1 LELRVIE
8 KKKLRKHFLKIRS
21 CIQNKEEKE
30 KKICKFLGSL
40 NFEKKTIIS
49 GYYPVRGEANILPFL
64 ELLIRKK
71 NIVCLPCIEKIESFL
86 VFKKWD
92 LDTEMKIGKFNINEP
107 DNNLFE
113 EPSRILVPLLAFDK
127 NNYRLGYGGGFYDRT
142 IAYLEKR
149 KKITTIGIGFYDQK
163 IDVLPRMSSDKKLD
177 FIITENGVQK

>member
-1 LELRVIE
+1 
-8 KKKLRKHFLKIRS
+8 
-21 CIQNKEEKE
+21 
-30 KKICKFLGSL
+30 
-40 NFEKKTIIS
+40 
-49 GYYPVRGEANILPFL
+49 
-64 ELLIRKK
+64 
-71 NIVCLPCIEKIESFL
+71 
-86 VFKKWD
+86 
-92 LDTEMKIGKFNINEP
+92 MKIGKFNINEP

-177 FIITENGVQK
+177 FIITEKKIIL